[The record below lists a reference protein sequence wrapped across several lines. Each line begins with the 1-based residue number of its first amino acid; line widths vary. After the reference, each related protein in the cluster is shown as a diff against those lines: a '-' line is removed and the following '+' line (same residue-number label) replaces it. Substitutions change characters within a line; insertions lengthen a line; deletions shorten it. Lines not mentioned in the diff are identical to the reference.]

1 MVRTLRETGNVK
13 SNNSDL
19 AIRNATIAAKKW
31 TFYRYL
37 LPIELEL
44 YVELFVKSGSHTLL
58 GKGWHT
64 RIRPQGLFKQG
75 DCFQRRHK
83 ISFNGD

>member
-1 MVRTLRETGNVK
+1 MVRALRETGNVK

-31 TFYRYL
+31 IFYRSL
-37 LPIELEL
+37 LPIKLER

-64 RIRPQGLFKQG
+64 RIRPQGLVFEQG
-75 DCFQRRHK
+75 DCFQK
-83 ISFNGD
+83 AL